1 MLFMFHN
8 FQVNL
13 TKLIIERLTES
24 GESASS
30 KVSLEDVISSFE
42 SNPTGDGYSDDAVI
56 NAAEF
61 VVEQVICRIN

>member
-1 MLFMFHN
+1 MFHN

-24 GESASS
+24 GERASS

-42 SNPTGDGYSDDAVI
+42 SNPAGDGYSDDAVI

-61 VVEQVICRIN
+61 VVEQVIFRIN